1 MTEAAICRSPVSRT
15 TATSR
20 RGSRDAAVKACV
32 ALEDI
37 DLVDQPVALGA
48 GDTPGAEDLAPF
60 VEWKGA
66 GDQRGAAS
74 VAL

>member
-1 MTEAAICRSPVSRT
+1 M
-15 TATSR
+15 
-20 RGSRDAAVKACV
+20 KACV